1 MADDPIGHTGSTP
14 LSEHQVERLLSKLE
28 SNPAWMFG
36 VGLALLGS
44 LFGGLGDNLVRRYHR
59 RRANNVALGVT
70 PASSGQDK
78 LSWVGGMVC
87 TIVLNTSCTIG
98 SYSFAEANLVMPF
111 GGGMHIIWGILFATW
126 INGEKVTSYVV
137 WCCATI
143 IAGVVTVVISGS
155 KDRPLYSSSE
165 LLSFYESKTFEAYVV
180 LTVVVMLLLSTVF
193 ILPLARSCAQHAQVR
208 GNNASGAA
216 EAAERER
223 APLAG
228 EAAKPRAQSAPSYR
242 STDVVAE
249 EGAAAAAGRS
259 VGSSGRSFVPL
270 QVEQFCATVLCGLC
284 GANTNLLAKIA
295 VMCVS
300 RGRERER
307 ESFFGVCLTKYI
319 AYRLTLSPPPR
330 IAGI

>member
-1 MADDPIGHTGSTP
+1 LQHKPVGGREAGMTSMRAVFALGLVFCAHTLVGARYP
-14 LSEHQVERLLSKLE
+14 GVEIKWYHIMGL
-28 SNPAWMFG
+28 WMLVSG
-36 VGLALLGS
+36 ALNT
-44 LFGGLGDNLVRRYHR
+44 LFGESVPDLIVGDEAPPLEGLKYVQRDADAPRVDPRR
-59 RRANNVALGVT
+59 
-70 PASSGQDK
+70 
-78 LSWVGGMVC
+78 
-87 TIVLNTSCTIG
+87 
-98 SYSFAEANLVMPF
+98 
-111 GGGMHIIWGILFATW
+111 
-126 INGEKVTSYVV
+126 
-137 WCCATI
+137 
-143 IAGVVTVVISGS
+143 AGVVTVVISGS

-300 RGRERER
+300 RGRVRVRER
-307 ESFFGVCLTKYI
+307 ARFFGVCLTKYI
-319 AYRLTLSPPPR
+319 AYRLTLSPPP
-330 IAGI
+330 ALQVHSGPC